1 VEVEEKHE
9 QEERAKRW
17 KGEQNGESGRK
28 RTRGIKEKM
37 RRRRRRWWWW
47 EKEMKGVGGKSNL
60 HDSGKGLSGAISDYT
75 VARLRL
81 WGREIKIAQGGRE
94 VARKKKEEEEVKK
107 KKTEEEEEKEK
118 EKEEEEEVVVVVE
131 EEEEEEEEENDEE
144 EGTWGA
150 YLELRVVKVE
160 EVGSSLPRLRSTSG
174 RHVPIIVE
182 GRWREEMARGE
193 RKGGGGIQDAEEEE
207 EEEEEEEGRGDEHQE
222 EEVQGGRRSRR
233 RREEVEGG
241 EEVRV
246 EADELIR
253 ELGLLEA
260 VGGGGIDSEA
270 QRFLPR

>member
-1 VEVEEKHE
+1 MEEKHE

-94 VARKKKEEEEVKK
+94 VARKKKEEEEV
-107 KKTEEEEEKEK
+107 
-118 EKEEEEEVVVVVE
+118 VVVVE

-174 RHVPIIVE
+174 RHVPIIVK
-182 GRWREEMARGE
+182 GRGREE
-193 RKGGGGIQDAEEEE
+193 
-207 EEEEEEEGRGDEHQE
+207 
-222 EEVQGGRRSRR
+222 
-233 RREEVEGG
+233 
-241 EEVRV
+241 
-246 EADELIR
+246 
-253 ELGLLEA
+253 
-260 VGGGGIDSEA
+260 
-270 QRFLPR
+270 